1 MNHPVYPCLWFETQA
16 KEAAVYYCSIFPN
29 ASILSE
35 NPFAVVFQLNG
46 ARFMALNGA
55 TKNNFHESISFVIS
69 CESQEEI
76 DHYWDKLT
84 EAGEERKCGWL
95 TDKYGVTWQVVPSIL
110 GKLMSDPEKA
120 PKVMYA
126 FMQMRKLDIAKL
138 EQAAS

>member
-1 MNHPVYPCLWFETQA
+1 
-16 KEAAVYYCSIFPN
+16 
-29 ASILSE
+29 
-35 NPFAVVFQLNG
+35 
-46 ARFMALNGA
+46 
-55 TKNNFHESISFVIS
+55 
-69 CESQEEI
+69 
-76 DHYWDKLT
+76 
-84 EAGEERKCGWL
+84 L